1 MRYTC
6 KITAINCN
14 SLHKSAFYEIHWYIR
29 ITFLLSYHKPQ
40 PIARGYNDV
49 IYMYVDVYLVLILN
63 YDVYVYSFNEC
74 IFLYV

>member
-1 MRYTC
+1 MRDTC

-49 IYMYVDVYLVLILN
+49 IYVDVYPMWILN

-74 IFLYV
+74 LILYV